1 MQALKIWFQRVF
13 TGKWK
18 NRKQN
23 FLQHDISLSR
33 MSMIS
38 RLQNPAINISSW
50 SSSYLTYL
58 GYLSVD
64 YYHSLLL
71 EILSSLGFL
80 DNTPCIFL
88 TSLHALCSF
97 SLISKTLNVGVSRIQ
112 PNVCPFSSTSIL
124 LVQFHDFKS
133 QMYIFSVGLSPRLQP
148 TWEFYL
154 LVW

>member
-1 MQALKIWFQRVF
+1 MTIR
-13 TGKWK
+13 
-18 NRKQN
+18 
-23 FLQHDISLSR
+23 LSR
-33 MSMIS
+33 MSVIS
-38 RLQNPAINISSW
+38 RLQNQAINIRPW
-50 SSSYLTYL
+50 PSSYLTYL

-64 YYHSLLL
+64 CYHSLFL

-80 DNTPCIFL
+80 DNTPCVFL

-97 SLISKTLNVGVSRIQ
+97 SLISVTLNVGASRIQ

-133 QMYIFSVGLSPRLQP
+133 QMYIFSMGLSPRPQP

-154 LVW
+154 LV